1 MIDTVAVSW
10 TAVEPILPELLL
22 IGIGVLLIG
31 FDLFMPRQRQL
42 LPWLTVVGCLTALAM
57 ILGSQPT
64 VSFGGMFLTDGYAM
78 VFKTICLGVV
88 ILTALMSESFCRVI
102 GLRQGEFY
110 SLMLFSLVGMLM
122 MASAGDLMV
131 LYLGLEL
138 MALPVYVLV
147 GLHKRESRTS
157 EAAVKYF
164 LMGMFAS
171 ALLLFGMSLLY
182 GLTGTTEITRIAALV
197 GSAQLSANPALL
209 AALGLLLAGL
219 CFKVAVAP
227 FHLWTPDVY
236 EGAPTIVTALM
247 SAGPKAAGFA
257 IFGRVLFFGLPQLH
271 DHWGPV
277 LAVLA
282 LLTMA
287 VGNITALCQRSLKR
301 MLAYSSIAHAG
312 YALLGILAG
321 TPEGMAATMTYL
333 FIYLFMNLGA
343 FAILMLL
350 AEPGQPNESLDD
362 CKGLATRH
370 PLAAALMLVF
380 LFSLTGIPPTGG
392 FIGKFYL
399 LKAAFSAGYTLTVV
413 GAVLFSAISAY
424 FYLRVV
430 RYMYMDEAQQ
440 TAAALVFSPGMLAA
454 LGICVL
460 GVLGSGFF
468 PGALLEWT
476 VTSLSAM

>member
-1 MIDTVAVSW
+1 MIDTVAVNW

-31 FDLFMPRQRQL
+31 FDLFLPRQRQL

-57 ILGSQPT
+57 VLGSRPT
-64 VSFGGMFLTDGYAM
+64 VSFGGVLLTDGYAM
-78 VFKTICLGVV
+78 VFKSICLGAV
-88 ILTALMSESFCRVI
+88 ILTTLMSEYFCRVI
-102 GLRQGEFY
+102 GLRQGEYY
-110 SLMLFSLVGMLM
+110 SLMLFSLVGMLL

-138 MALPVYVLV
+138 MALPVYAMV

-157 EAAVKYF
+157 EAAIKYF
-164 LMGMFAS
+164 LMGGFAS

-182 GLTGTTEITRIAALV
+182 GLTGTTEIARIAELIGA
-197 GSAQLSANPALL
+197 AQVSANPALL

-236 EGAPTIVTALM
+236 EGAPTIVTAFM
-247 SAGPKAAGFA
+247 SVGPKAAGFA
-257 IFGRVLFFGLPQLH
+257 IFGRILFLGLPQLH

-287 VGNITALCQRSLKR
+287 VGNITALCQQSLKR

-312 YALLGILAG
+312 YALLGLLAG
-321 TPEGMAATMTYL
+321 TAEGMAATMTYL
-333 FIYLFMNLGA
+333 VVYLFMNMGA
-343 FAILMLL
+343 FGVLMLL
-350 AEPGQPNESLDD
+350 ATPDNPHESLDD
-362 CKGLATRH
+362 CKGLAGRS
-370 PLAAALMLVF
+370 PLVAILMLVF

-399 LKAAFSAGYTLTVV
+399 LKAAFTAGYPLTVV
-413 GAVLFSAISAY
+413 GAVLFSAISAF
-424 FYLRVV
+424 FYLRVI
-430 RYMYMDEAQQ
+430 RYMYMSEPLQAGGL
-440 TAAALVFSPGMLAA
+440 TITPGMATA
-454 LGICVL
+454 LGFCLL
-460 GVLGSGFF
+460 GVLGLGFF
-468 PGALLEWT
+468 PGSLLDWT
-476 VTSLSAM
+476 VTALAGM